1 MSRYRL
7 IPQILL
13 AATGSLLMLWTL
25 AADAQEPPPAPVKV
39 SLAEVR
45 SMASTVLAPGTV
57 VSRQDAAVAAEVPGR
72 LTWVAE
78 IGDEVEAGVAIA
90 RIEDH
95 RLQLQLKND
104 EATIRRLEASL
115 LFSNKQ
121 LDRQRQLA
129 SQNIAARNAL
139 EESEAERDMTA
150 QELVQARVAREQ
162 TLYLLENSVIRAPF
176 GGRIVERYRDRG
188 EYIGVGGEVA
198 RLVDTHNVEVRAQ
211 APISVASHVREGM
224 DVSVRDGDREV
235 RSPVRAVIPV
245 GDERSRM
252 IEVRIALDG
261 SEWLIGA
268 AVRVALPEDKPVEV
282 VAVPRDAL
290 VLRQNAIY
298 VFKVNDD
305 DTVQQVAVTTGVGN
319 GTHIEIRGEIRGG
332 DPVVVRGAER
342 LRTGQQVMVARD
354 EAASAEELRLAR
366 KG

>member
-1 MSRYRL
+1 
-7 IPQILL
+7 
-13 AATGSLLMLWTL
+13 
-25 AADAQEPPPAPVKV
+25 
-39 SLAEVR
+39 
-45 SMASTVLAPGTV
+45 
-57 VSRQDAAVAAEVPGR
+57 
-72 LTWVAE
+72 
-78 IGDEVEAGVAIA
+78 
-90 RIEDH
+90 
-95 RLQLQLKND
+95 
-104 EATIRRLEASL
+104 

-150 QELVQARVAREQ
+150 QELVQARVARDQ

-188 EYIGVGGEVA
+188 EYIAIGGEVA
-198 RLVDTHNVEVRAQ
+198 RLVDTRNIEVRAQ
-211 APISVASHVREGM
+211 APISVASHLTEGM
-224 DVSVRDGDREV
+224 DVSIRDGDREV
-235 RSPVRAVIPV
+235 RSLVRAVIPV

-261 SEWLIGA
+261 SEWLIGTP
-268 AVRVALPEDKPVEV
+268 VRVALPEDKPVEV

-305 DTVQQVAVTTGVGN
+305 DTVQQVVVTTGVGN

-354 EAASAEELRLAR
+354 EAASAEELKLAR
-366 KG
+366 KS